1 MEHSQEFLYKQDQT
15 FGHRIYWRRI
25 LDEARLD
32 PTTADIPAWVQR
44 AGVWVLLSDVAA
56 IEILHLSGEDAKV
69 FTDALLNPSEPN
81 EALKKAAAVT
91 PVESVEK
98 ILVADSAANALES
111 FGTEVG

>member
-1 MEHSQEFLYKQDQT
+1 MEHTIEYQYGRDHT
-15 FGHRIYWRRI
+15 YGHREFWRER
-25 LDEARLD
+25 LAEARLD

-44 AGVWVLLSDVAA
+44 VGVWVLLSDVAA
-56 IEILHLSGEDAKV
+56 ID
-69 FTDALLNPSEPN
+69 
-81 EALKKAAAVT
+81 AVT

>member
-1 MEHSQEFLYKQDQT
+1 MEHTIEYQYDRDHT
-15 FGHRIYWRRI
+15 YGHREFWRER
-25 LDEARLD
+25 LAEARLD

-69 FTDALLNPSEPN
+69 FTDALLNPPEPN

>member
-56 IEILHLSGEDAKV
+56 ID
-69 FTDALLNPSEPN
+69 
-81 EALKKAAAVT
+81 AVT